1 MIMRERKSYVEPR
14 YHVVKEAS
22 QVGYWTKAAGIL
34 KITRIQTI
42 ILNNKWM
49 LQYQEYLDTVQG
61 TMDIISSSLHSQL
74 IIHSSTLKMS
84 TLNVREKKKKGSVS

>member
-14 YHVVKEAS
+14 YHMVREAG
-22 QVGYWTKAAGIL
+22 QVGYWTKAADIL
-34 KITRIQTI
+34 KITLIQTI

-49 LQYQEYLDTVQG
+49 LQYQKYLDTVQG
-61 TMDIISSSLHSQL
+61 TLDIISRSLHSQL

-84 TLNVREKKKKGSVS
+84 TLNVRGKKEGSVL